1 MLAQFMY
8 MEAKMKI
15 TEKEF
20 NAITGKETITER
32 DETTAEKKIRETL
45 EKEIAKAIVEAK
57 AKETAKAA
65 ILDRIGLT
73 ADELKTILG

>member
-1 MLAQFMY
+1 MF

-32 DETTAEKKIRETL
+32 DETTAETKIRETL
-45 EKEIAKAIVEAK
+45 EKEIAKAIIEAETK
-57 AKETAKAA
+57 AAAKKA
-65 ILDRIGLT
+65 ILDRLGLT
-73 ADELKTILG
+73 ADEAKLILG